1 VGKSPLERHRR
12 GWEDNIIV
20 DIQKVDVVVLT
31 GSSWLRIGTVGGQ
44 LLTKK

>member
-1 VGKSPLERHRR
+1 VGKSPLEKHRR
-12 GWEDNIIV
+12 GWEDNIVV
-20 DIQKVDVVVLT
+20 DIQKVAVVVWT

>member
-1 VGKSPLERHRR
+1 MGKSPLERHRR